1 MSCLFFRP
9 SAPPQPLRRLRVI
22 SFFSPPGAATTASK
36 AKCHYF
42 FLRPS
47 CAATAAAQFACHLLF
62 SAHLRRHSRCEV
74 CVSSLFSNSRHRHSR
89 CECLGSF
96 LFFRLPAPPRPLRSL
111 SVMSAVCPPGAA
123 STGAKCECR
132 LFFSALPAPPAAA
145 AKFECHLFFF
155 APWRRNRRCE
165 ACVTSLFVA
174 PLRRHNRCEVCVSY
188 FSDTRRRHSRFSG
201 LCHVFP
207 LPCATQYQ
215 AGVVF
220 VSCSFFLSC

>member
-1 MSCLFFRP
+1 MFFRP
-9 SAPPQPLRRLRVI
+9 SAPPQPLRRLHII

-36 AKCHYF
+36 VKCHYF

-132 LFFSALPAPPAAA
+132 LFFPPSLRRQQLLRSLSVIFFFRPPAPQQPLRSLRDISVCCPPAPPQ
-145 AKFECHLFFF
+145 
-155 APWRRNRRCE
+155 
-165 ACVTSLFVA
+165 
-174 PLRRHNRCEVCVSY
+174 PLRSLRVIFFRHPPPPQPLLRSVS
-188 FSDTRRRHSRFSG
+188 
-201 LCHVFP
+201 CFP
-207 LPCATQYQ
+207 FPCATQYQ